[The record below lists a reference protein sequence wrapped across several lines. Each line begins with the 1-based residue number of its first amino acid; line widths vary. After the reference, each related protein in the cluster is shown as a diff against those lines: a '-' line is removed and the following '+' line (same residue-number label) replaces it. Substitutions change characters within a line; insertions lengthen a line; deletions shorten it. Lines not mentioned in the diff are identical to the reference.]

1 MIWLT
6 WRQHRKQALF
16 TVLAMAALAAVL
28 VPTGLAMRNSFTH
41 SGLAAC
47 LAKLGTAQL
56 IPNNTQACDN
66 LNSQFHNEYGGLN
79 QVGILFAIL
88 PLLVGLFF
96 GAPLIAREVE
106 HSTHRLVWTQGVSR
120 LHWALAKIGLLGAA
134 VIVLAVV
141 YALGAGW
148 WLAPLAA
155 TGEGRLSN
163 ASFDVQGIAPIG
175 YTLFAVALGIVA
187 GTVWRKMLPAMA
199 ATLAG
204 FIGVR
209 VAIDILARRH
219 YLTPQT
225 LSFDV
230 QSQLTTNPNAGD
242 WVYAQGVR
250 DAAGNLVLPND
261 FISCPPAGTNM
272 PNGADPLTGCL
283 NQSGLGS
290 GANNWLQYQ
299 PADRFWAFQAI
310 ETGTFLVLAT
320 LLLFLALRR
329 IRRIA

>member
-6 WRQHRKQALF
+6 WRQHRKQARF
-16 TVLAMAALAAVL
+16 TVIALAALAAVL
-28 VPTGLAMRNSFTH
+28 VPTGLAMRHSFTQ
-41 SGLAAC
+41 SGLASC

-66 LNSQFHNEYGGLN
+66 LNSQFHNQYGGLN
-79 QVGILFAIL
+79 QVGILFALL

-120 LHWALAKIGLLGAA
+120 LHWALVKTGLLGTA

-155 TGEGRLSN
+155 TGNGRLSG

-175 YTLFAVALGIVA
+175 YTLFAVALGVFA
-187 GTVWRKMLPAMA
+187 GTIWRKMLPAMA

-204 FIGVR
+204 FTVVR
-209 VAIDILARRH
+209 VAVDILARPH
-219 YLTPQT
+219 FLAPQT

-230 QSQLTTNPNAGD
+230 QSQVTTNPNAGD
-242 WVYAQGVR
+242 WIYAQGVR
-250 DAAGNLVLPND
+250 DAAGKLVLPND
-261 FISCPPAGTNM
+261 YISCPPAGTKM
-272 PNGADPLTGCL
+272 PNGVDALTACL
-283 NQSGLGS
+283 NESGLGR
-290 GANNWLQYQ
+290 GANNWQQYQ

-310 ETGTFLVLAT
+310 ETGIFLALAAF
-320 LLLFLALRR
+320 LLFLALRR